1 MLKITFKF
9 IVFQYVKSKM
19 FNPYQVVVPKKYVA
33 KSKYQRN
40 SCDDKEMVLRPGNTN
55 DYWLAKTGRDNWIKE
70 P

>member
-1 MLKITFKF
+1 MLKITFQF

-40 SCDDKEMVLRPGNTN
+40 SCGDKEMVLRPGNTN
-55 DYWLAKTGRDNWIKE
+55 DH
-70 P
+70 